1 MKRSISVMPPAE
13 KRIYSAFFAVITVL
27 FIICSYSTGFSP
39 FAVIGNSEQFWIF
52 LAEDFFPPQ
61 FPADIRMYNIL
72 DSVAVTIAMA
82 LSSTTIAGVLAFFTA
97 LFASELVSP
106 FPEMA
111 KFVRGFATFLRN
123 IPALVWA
130 FILFSS
136 LGIGTG
142 VGFAALLIT
151 SFAFMV
157 RAFAETME
165 DISVDCLESL
175 EAVGAGFWQRVAHG
189 VIPSC
194 ISGFLAW
201 FLYCIEVNVRA
212 STIVGMVGG
221 GGVGMVLFSYIK
233 SFNYHMAFTVILII
247 AAVVILV
254 DRITGTIRKELEQ

>member
-1 MKRSISVMPPAE
+1 MKNSISVMPPAE
-13 KRIYSAFFAVITVL
+13 KRIYNIFFVVIAALYAV
-27 FIICSYSTGFSP
+27 CSFFTEFSP
-39 FAVIGNSEQFWIF
+39 LAVLANLDQFWLF
-52 LAEDFFPPQ
+52 LSEDFFPPQ
-61 FPADIRMYNIL
+61 FPTDIRMYNIL

-82 LSSTTIAGVLAFFTA
+82 ISSTTIAGILAFFT
-97 LFASELVSP
+97 
-106 FPEMA
+106 
-111 KFVRGFATFLRN
+111 
-123 IPALVWA
+123 ALVWA

-157 RAFAETME
+157 RAFTETME

-189 VIPSC
+189 IVPSC

-254 DRITGTIRKELEQ
+254 DRITGKIRKELEQ

>member
-1 MKRSISVMPPAE
+1 MKNSISVMPPAE
-13 KRIYSAFFAVITVL
+13 KRIYNIFFVVIAALYAV
-27 FIICSYSTGFSP
+27 CSFFTEFSP
-39 FAVIGNSEQFWIF
+39 VAVFANLDQFWLF
-52 LAEDFFPPQ
+52 LSEDFFPPQ
-61 FPADIRMYNIL
+61 FPTDIRMYNIL
-72 DSVAVTIAMA
+72 DSVGVTIAMA
-82 LSSTTIAGVLAFFTA
+82 ISSTTIAGILAFFTA

-106 FPEMA
+106 FPKCA

-157 RAFAETME
+157 RAFTETME

-175 EAVGAGFWQRVAHG
+175 EAVGAGFWQRV
-189 VIPSC
+189 
-194 ISGFLAW
+194 AW

-254 DRITGTIRKELEQ
+254 DRITGKIRKELEQ

>member
-1 MKRSISVMPPAE
+1 MKNSISVMPPAE
-13 KRIYSAFFAVITVL
+13 KRIYNIFFVVIVLLYAV
-27 FIICSYSTGFSP
+27 CSFFTEFSP
-39 FAVIGNSEQFWIF
+39 VAVFANLDQFWIF
-52 LAEDFFPPQ
+52 LSEDFFPPQ
-61 FPADIRMYNIL
+61 FPTDIRMYNIL
-72 DSVAVTIAMA
+72 DSVGV
-82 LSSTTIAGVLAFFTA
+82 TTIAGILAFFTA

-106 FPEMA
+106 FHKCA

-157 RAFAETME
+157 RAFTETME

-189 VIPSC
+189 IVPSC

-254 DRITGTIRKELEQ
+254 DRITGKIRKELEQ

>member
-1 MKRSISVMPPAE
+1 MKNSISVMPPAE
-13 KRIYSAFFAVITVL
+13 KEYIISFCGNCAAVRCMQLLYGVFAAGSACQYRPVL
-27 FIICSYSTGFSP
+27 GVFVG
-39 FAVIGNSEQFWIF
+39 G
-52 LAEDFFPPQ
+52 FFPPQ
-61 FPADIRMYNIL
+61 FPTDIRMYNIL

-82 LSSTTIAGVLAFFTA
+82 ISSTTIAGILAFFTA

-106 FPEMA
+106 FPKCA

-157 RAFAETME
+157 RAFTETME

-189 VIPSC
+189 IVPSC

-201 FLYCIEVNVRA
+201 FCTALKLTSGRQP
-212 STIVGMVGG
+212 
-221 GGVGMVLFSYIK
+221 L
-233 SFNYHMAFTVILII
+233 
-247 AAVVILV
+247 
-254 DRITGTIRKELEQ
+254 

>member
-1 MKRSISVMPPAE
+1 MVIVLLYAVCS
-13 KRIYSAFFAVITVL
+13 FFTE
-27 FIICSYSTGFSP
+27 FSP
-39 FAVIGNSEQFWIF
+39 LAVLANLDQFWLF
-52 LAEDFFPPQ
+52 LSEDFFPPQ
-61 FPADIRMYNIL
+61 FPTDIRMYNIL

-82 LSSTTIAGVLAFFTA
+82 ISSTTIAGMLAFLRRFCQRAGIT
-97 LFASELVSP
+97 VSQMRQICARLCY
-106 FPEMA
+106 FPA
-111 KFVRGFATFLRN
+111 QYTGACVGVYTVFLTRHRH
-123 IPALVWA
+123 
-130 FILFSS
+130 
-136 LGIGTG
+136 GR
-142 VGFAALLIT
+142 GFAALLIT

-157 RAFAETME
+157 RAFTETME

-189 VIPSC
+189 IVPSC

-254 DRITGTIRKELEQ
+254 DRITGKIRKELEQ

>member
-1 MKRSISVMPPAE
+1 MKNSISVMPPAE
-13 KRIYSAFFAVITVL
+13 KRIYNIFFVVIVLLYAV
-27 FIICSYSTGFSP
+27 CSFFTEFSP
-39 FAVIGNSEQFWIF
+39 LAVLANLDQFWLF
-52 LAEDFFPPQ
+52 LSEDFFPPQ
-61 FPADIRMYNIL
+61 FPTDIRMYNIL

-82 LSSTTIAGVLAFFTA
+82 ISSTTIAGILAF
-97 LFASELVSP
+97 
-106 FPEMA
+106 
-111 KFVRGFATFLRN
+111 
-123 IPALVWA
+123 
-130 FILFSS
+130 
-136 LGIGTG
+136 
-142 VGFAALLIT
+142 FAALLIT

-157 RAFAETME
+157 RAFTETME

-189 VIPSC
+189 IVPSC

-254 DRITGTIRKELEQ
+254 DRITGKIRKELEQ

>member
-1 MKRSISVMPPAE
+1 MKNSISVMPPAE
-13 KRIYSAFFAVITVL
+13 KRIYNIFFVVIVLLYAVCSFFTEFSPLAVIANL
-27 FIICSYSTGFSP
+27 D
-39 FAVIGNSEQFWIF
+39 QFWLF
-52 LAEDFFPPQ
+52 LSEDFFPPQ
-61 FPADIRMYNIL
+61 FPTDIRMYNIL

-82 LSSTTIAGVLAFFTA
+82 ISSTTIAGIL
-97 LFASELVSP
+97 
-106 FPEMA
+106 
-111 KFVRGFATFLRN
+111 
-123 IPALVWA
+123 A

-157 RAFAETME
+157 RAFTETME

-189 VIPSC
+189 IVPSC

-254 DRITGTIRKELEQ
+254 DRITGKIRKELEQ

>member
-1 MKRSISVMPPAE
+1 MKNSISVMPPAE
-13 KRIYSAFFAVITVL
+13 KRIYNIFFVVIVLLYAV
-27 FIICSYSTGFSP
+27 CSFFTEFSP
-39 FAVIGNSEQFWIF
+39 LAVLANLDQFRLF
-52 LAEDFFPPQ
+52 LSEDFFPPQ
-61 FPADIRMYNIL
+61 FPTDIRMYNIL

-82 LSSTTIAGVLAFFTA
+82 IYSTTIAGILAFFT
-97 LFASELVSP
+97 
-106 FPEMA
+106 
-111 KFVRGFATFLRN
+111 
-123 IPALVWA
+123 
-130 FILFSS
+130 
-136 LGIGTG
+136 
-142 VGFAALLIT
+142 ALLIT

-157 RAFAETME
+157 RVFTETME

-189 VIPSC
+189 IVPSC

-254 DRITGTIRKELEQ
+254 DRITGKIRKELEQ